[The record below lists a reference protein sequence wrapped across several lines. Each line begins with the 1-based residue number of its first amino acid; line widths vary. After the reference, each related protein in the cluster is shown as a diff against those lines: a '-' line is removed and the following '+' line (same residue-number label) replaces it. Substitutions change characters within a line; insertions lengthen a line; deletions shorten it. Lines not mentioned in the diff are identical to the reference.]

1 MLQNGNGLLSLV
13 NDNHKK
19 AYSTFILHNYNVVK
33 TYETISE
40 AFRRNNSQY
49 KSNPLQRIK
58 SLEKILT
65 AAIKKEEGR
74 HQKLKRN

>member
-40 AFRRNNSQY
+40 ALEETIHST
-49 KSNPLQRIK
+49 KAIHTADK
-58 SLEKILT
+58 ELEKILT
-65 AAIKKEEGR
+65 AAIKKKKVVTKR
-74 HQKLKRN
+74 LKRN